1 MQTMPSLPDLPI
13 AAIQL
18 RPGHSH
24 DSKALGRWQKTVWP
38 DTVIAQPG
46 WEHSRCCPHPLQQ
59 VPDPD
64 PDETTSSTKFLARSR
79 RVLVHTIQHPNEMI
93 QGAAKSSSACA
104 AQQPPQALPS
114 RHSLIKEKEKP

>member
-24 DSKALGRWQKTVWP
+24 YSKALGRWQKTVWP
-38 DTVIAQPG
+38 DTVIAQ
-46 WEHSRCCPHPLQQ
+46 QQ
-59 VPDPD
+59 VSDPE
-64 PDETTSSTKFLARSR
+64 PDETTSLARSR
-79 RVLVHTIQHPNEMI
+79 RVPVHTIRHPNEMI
-93 QGAAKSSSACA
+93 QGSAKSSSACA
-104 AQQPPQALPS
+104 AQQPLQALPS